1 MPFSTIFQLYR
12 GGQFYWWRK
21 PEYPEKPTDLPQVTD
36 KHYHKPYLNEII
48 NLTFLA
54 VVIYMWLN
62 ILLRKIFFIFQ
73 QALRMRIKISYNHNG
88 QTVSDIGEV
97 NSFPAALWQ

>member
-1 MPFSTIFQLYR
+1 
-12 GGQFYWWRK
+12 
-21 PEYPEKPTDLPQVTD
+21 
-36 KHYHKPYLNEII
+36 
-48 NLTFLA
+48 
-54 VVIYMWLN
+54 MWLN